1 MARAVFRRLWT
12 AILVLFL
19 VSICVFF
26 ATQILPGDAAQAILG
41 RNATPERL
49 AALREQLRLD
59 GNPLEQYGHWLAA
72 ILRFDFGISMSN
84 GGPVSALLSVRIAN
98 SMTLMLAAALVGVPL
113 ALVIGAAAAYWR
125 DGLFDHITAGITLIL
140 AALPEFVIAIGLIL
154 LFSTGFWRI
163 LPATST
169 GTPILSHLDQLVL
182 PALSLGF
189 AIAPYIIRMTRAAL
203 IEVLDSDYVQHARLS
218 GLSEPRIVFG
228 HAIINAL
235 GAVAQVTALQLAYLA
250 GGVVVVEYVFGFPG
264 LGTAFVDA
272 VSNRDLPVIQAAA
285 LFIAA
290 FYIVVNLIADALTAL
305 ANPRVRH
312 AGK

>member
-12 AILVLFL
+12 ALVVLFL
-19 VSICVFF
+19 VSVCVFF

-49 AALREQLRLD
+49 TALREQLRLD
-59 GNPLEQYGHWLAA
+59 GNPIEQYGHWLAA
-72 ILRFDFGISMSN
+72 VLRLDFGVSMSS
-84 GGPVSALLSVRIAN
+84 GGPVSALLAVRIGN
-98 SMTLMLAAALVGVPL
+98 SMILMLAAALVGVPL

-125 DGLFDHITAGITLIL
+125 DGLFDHITAGITLVL

-169 GTPILSHLDQLVL
+169 GTPILAHLDQLVL
-182 PALSLGF
+182 PALSLGL

-218 GLSEPRIVFG
+218 GLSEGRIVFG

>member
-12 AILVLFL
+12 AIVVLFL

-72 ILRFDFGISMSN
+72 ILRFDFGISMSS

-98 SMTLMLAAALVGVPL
+98 SMILMLAAALVGVPL

-169 GTPILSHLDQLVL
+169 GTPILAHLDQLVL

-189 AIAPYIIRMTRAAL
+189 AIAPYIIRMARAAL

-218 GLSEPRIVFG
+218 GLSERRIVFG